1 VSLALLQVPG
11 RLRTAATCVALV
23 VSTGLA
29 GGLTLVPAAAD
40 AAQPAI
46 ASPPS
51 APRHVAA
58 SQTGAGKVTVTW
70 DAPTSEGSSAI
81 TGYGVGWSTGQS
93 GSGMSAAATARSAT
107 FVEMPKGTFTFSVAA
122 ANTTGE
128 GPRVSVKATV
138 TKAAPAPTAA
148 VSAGTITAGNPV
160 TFSGTGSPETWVDIE
175 RARPGRPFV
184 WLTSTEVD
192 AAGTFAVTR
201 SPKYTATY
209 RVVGAS
215 GSRSS
220 THKVVVKNKLDLTST
235 QTAARTYRLA
245 GTVFPAHD
253 GQAVALSS
261 QGADGTWATLVTVHT
276 DAKGHWSYKHTY
288 AARTW
293 TFRARSEAT
302 TLNAAGSA
310 RLTVP
315 VS

>member
-40 AAQPAI
+40 ATGLPI

-58 SQTGAGKVTVTW
+58 SQTAAGKVTVTW
-70 DAPTSEGSSAI
+70 SAPTSEGSSAI
-81 TGYGVGWSTGQS
+81 TGYDVGWSTGQS
-93 GSGMSAAATARSAT
+93 GNGMSAAATARSAT

-122 ANTTGE
+122 VNTAGS

-138 TKAAPAPTAA
+138 TRAAPAPTSS
-148 VSAGTITAGNPV
+148 VSADTITAGDPV
-160 TFSGTGSPETWVDIE
+160 TLSGTGTPETWVDIE
-175 RARPGRPFV
+175 RARPGRPFA
-184 WLTSTEVD
+184 WLTNTEVD

-215 GSRSS
+215 GSRSV
-220 THKVVVKNKLDLTST
+220 THKVVVKNKLDLSAT
-235 QTAARTYRLA
+235 QTTGRTYRLT

-261 QGADGTWATLVTVHT
+261 KRADGTWAALVTVHT
-276 DAKGHWSYKHTY
+276 DAQGNWAYKHTY
-288 AARTW
+288 AARSW
-293 TFRARSEAT
+293 TFRARSAAT

-310 RLTVP
+310 RLTVT